1 MSWVDRLNTN
11 LRGTINRGTDNILE
25 SRSGIKADQKLER
38 LADTVEAVLRS
49 RLEKAVRLYTRK
61 IFYFREEEPLQMI
74 HLNYYLENRL
84 LSKIYDLHIKGR
96 VEVSEAAEMENSEII
111 FKHKNFQGKQPCF
124 IGSAKES
131 PLNQRIQQLNN
142 PLIMERIQRLDL
154 SEVAIRYK
162 KNEKC
167 WELSSRSIIGSSVSL
182 MFPPLTRCITMQPQE
197 IILLYELYSMIAAV
211 LKYQNIDKE
220 K

>member
-25 SRSGIKADQKLER
+25 SRSGIKADQNLER

-49 RLEKAVRLYTRK
+49 RLEKAVRLYNRK

-124 IGSAKES
+124 IGSA
-131 PLNQRIQQLNN
+131 
-142 PLIMERIQRLDL
+142 
-154 SEVAIRYK
+154 
-162 KNEKC
+162 
-167 WELSSRSIIGSSVSL
+167 
-182 MFPPLTRCITMQPQE
+182 
-197 IILLYELYSMIAAV
+197 
-211 LKYQNIDKE
+211 
-220 K
+220 